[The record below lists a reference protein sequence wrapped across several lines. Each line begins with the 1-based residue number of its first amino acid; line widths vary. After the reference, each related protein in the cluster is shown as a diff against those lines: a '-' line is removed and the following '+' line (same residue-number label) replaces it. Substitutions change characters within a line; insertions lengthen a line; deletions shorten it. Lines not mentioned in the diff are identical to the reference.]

1 MVEQLETTLAKVARN
16 YRAMHDGLLNARATL
31 ENVERRTEP
40 MGLSGDE
47 ATAAVARSGIRSIDD
62 TLARLEVL

>member
-1 MVEQLETTLAKVARN
+1 MADQLGITLAKVASN
-16 YRAMHDGLLNARATL
+16 YKALHDGLLNARATL